1 MHIYI
6 SILMYGCISLYIL
19 AYKYTHI
26 HIHIYTYIYA
36 INMCLYS
43 WKNKMITIVK
53 MLVDGTFITDVSL

>member
-36 INMCLYS
+36 IN
-43 WKNKMITIVK
+43 IV
-53 MLVDGTFITDVSL
+53 FI